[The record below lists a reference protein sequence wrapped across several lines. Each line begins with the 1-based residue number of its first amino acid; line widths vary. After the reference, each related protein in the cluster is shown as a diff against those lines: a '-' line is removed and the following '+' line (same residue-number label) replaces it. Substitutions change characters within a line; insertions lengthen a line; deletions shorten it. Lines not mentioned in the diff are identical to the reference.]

1 MQSGATF
8 DCWGSHLS
16 ASLFLPERVSVF
28 LRERDGDGETGQE
41 CPGYGSG
48 VFLALLDENLF
59 AGWEPECLDRRTE
72 LICNL
77 PILHF
82 GRLTPTDL

>member
-1 MQSGATF
+1 MQSCATF

-48 VFLALLDENLF
+48 AFLALLDENLF
-59 AGWEPECLDRRTE
+59 AGWEPESGLTHRMTCL
-72 LICNL
+72 LW
-77 PILHF
+77 F
-82 GRLTPTDL
+82 GYSRK